1 MVVRDILEKGAA
13 RFAEQT
19 AVSYENR
26 SLTYGQAWDRGLKMA
41 NGLLAFGLTPGDRVA
56 VLEDNCLESV
66 DFMLGCAIAGL
77 VRVPLF
83 ARNKRRAHA
92 QMLRSS
98 GSKAVV
104 VSEAYAPELE
114 GFGGEIP
121 GLKKILVRDADYESW
136 LAQGATSDPH
146 PDLNPG
152 DLYMLRFTG
161 GTTGEPK
168 GIPLTH
174 RIFVSQ
180 YEDWFSGLP
189 LLSGSSAV
197 LHAAPISHASGY
209 WFVPAW
215 QAGGRNIMVSSFNPV
230 SVLDLLQSES
240 VSHLFLPPTAINA
253 LCQVPDAATRTFD
266 ALKVLQ
272 SASAPIAE
280 RTVLDARGIF
290 GDTLYHAYGLSELLP
305 VAQMGP
311 EEWFAEV
318 DGATPLRSC
327 GKPLA
332 STQVQIWNERDEPVA
347 IGEAGE
353 VVAKSQGQITG
364 YWQDEEETARR
375 FKDGWLRTGDI
386 GCIDEHGYLYLLD
399 RKSDL
404 IVSGGFN
411 IYPAEIEN
419 VITNLHGVVEA
430 AVFGIAH
437 ERWGEAPM
445 AVVCVNPQTS
455 EIDEDSVIRAV
466 ADELGSYK
474 KPARVVLTE
483 TPLPKTPVGKI
494 NRRTIR
500 DHYVSGSEPRISGA

>member
-13 RFAEQT
+13 RFINQT

-26 SLTYGQAWDRGLKMA
+26 SLTYGEAWQRGLKMA
-41 NGLLAFGLTPGDRVA
+41 NGLLGFGLEPGDRVA

-98 GSKAVV
+98 GSKTVV

-114 GFGGEIP
+114 GSTNEVS
-121 GLKKILVRDADYESW
+121 GLKKVLVRDKGYESW
-136 LAQGATSDPH
+136 LAQCATSDPN
-146 PDLNPG
+146 PALNPD

-161 GTTGEPK
+161 GTTGQPK

-174 RIFVSQ
+174 QIFVSQ

-189 LLSGSSAV
+189 ALSRSSAV

-215 QAGGRNIMVSSFNPV
+215 QAGGRNIMLSSFDPV
-230 SVLDLLQSES
+230 AVLGLMQSEK

-253 LCQVPDAATRTFD
+253 LCQVPHAAAYSFD

-280 RTVLDARGIF
+280 KTILEARGVF
-290 GDTLYHAYGLSELLP
+290 GDALFHAYGLSELLP

-311 EEWFAEV
+311 EAWFADV
-318 DGATPLRSC
+318 KGATPLRSC
-327 GKPLA
+327 GKPLP
-332 STQVQIWNERDEPVA
+332 STQVQIWNEHDEPVA

-364 YWQDEEETARR
+364 YWQDEDETARR
-375 FKDGWLRTGDI
+375 FKNGWLRTGDI
-386 GCIDEHGYLYLLD
+386 GRIDEHGYLYLLD

-419 VITNLHGVVEA
+419 VITGLPGVVEA

-445 AVVCVNPQTS
+445 AVVCINPQTS
-455 EIDEDSVIRAV
+455 GISEDAVIQAV

-474 KPARVVLTE
+474 KPARVVVVE

-500 DHYVSGSEPRISGA
+500 DQYVSSAEPRISGA